1 MKKTSI
7 IRLLLFLSLVQLLF
21 AAPAAAKVDADLIG
35 KWGKGTSVSYEFR
48 SDGTVTYEGAATYS
62 YDADGGVWHY
72 WFEVDKKS
80 AVAAEYKLS
89 TDRNTLQ
96 INMKSGKKLR
106 TFARIK

>member
-1 MKKTSI
+1 MRKIGI
-7 IRLLLFLSLVQLLF
+7 ISLLLLLSLVPLLF
-21 AAPAAAKVDADLIG
+21 AAPSAAKLDPDLFG

-89 TDRNTLQ
+89 TDRNSLQ
-96 INMKSGKKLR
+96 INMKSGKKMR
-106 TFARIK
+106 TFSRIE